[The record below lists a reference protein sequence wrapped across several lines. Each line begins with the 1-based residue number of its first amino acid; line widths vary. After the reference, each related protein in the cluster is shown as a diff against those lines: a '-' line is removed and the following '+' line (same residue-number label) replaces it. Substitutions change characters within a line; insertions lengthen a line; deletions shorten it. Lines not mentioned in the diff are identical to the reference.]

1 MQQIAGIKNSNP
13 SSKKKRD
20 CSDDLLKL
28 EECTTFLDCKKMQE
42 KQRRRSR
49 GTGDHRRADL
59 NND

>member
-42 KQRRRSR
+42 KP
-49 GTGDHRRADL
+49 AA
-59 NND
+59 